1 MPLKRSVQ
9 QLWQRFWWHPITGPV
24 VPMAV
29 FIGLAVSAS
38 YAFGLTTGV
47 GNPSSF
53 NDVDCRDF
61 ATQAEAQAFFEANP
75 GDPYWLD
82 FDQDG
87 RACELS
93 RR

>member
-1 MPLKRSVQ
+1 MGLVIS
-9 QLWQRFWWHPITGPV
+9 LV
-24 VPMAV
+24 VS
-29 FIGLAVSAS
+29 GS

-61 ATQAEAQAFFEANP
+61 ATQAEAQAFFKAHP

-87 RACELS
+87 IACEFS